1 MSGLAGWMS
10 KRKFWRMGPAKGRR
24 IMFWLLRM
32 TVSIRIYLDRYKPIG
47 AAPWGHFLWRGEGA
61 FGQKRL

>member
-1 MSGLAGWMS
+1 MTPLRNSRISHAPLFAKINLAKNHFILG
-10 KRKFWRMGPAKGRR
+10 
-24 IMFWLLRM
+24 
-32 TVSIRIYLDRYKPIG
+32 YKPIG